1 MTNKIQD
8 ASKDKS
14 SVETTQGQNELEKL
28 ISDKLNQRYNSRKR
42 GATQLDS
49 NAK

>member
-1 MTNKIQD
+1 MTNKMQNT
-8 ASKDKS
+8 SNDKS
-14 SVETTQGQNELEKL
+14 SVETTQGQIELEKL

-42 GATQLDS
+42 GTTQLDS